1 MFGAMTRLAE
11 GTPKEK
17 IDAAAEKFGM
27 PMGPIEL
34 VDVVGLDVA
43 LSVAKVLNMPAP
55 EDSPLM
61 RLVAQKKLG
70 KKSGEGFYKW
80 VGGKPQKMEMVY
92 DQRELEQLGRDLVK
106 PLVDECEKA
115 LAEGVVSSADHVD
128 AGVIFGTGF
137 APFRG
142 GPLHYRQSLNE
153 QGQTPPATTVTA
165 HAAE

>member
-1 MFGAMTRLAE
+1 MKRAAE

-17 IDAAAEKFGM
+17 IDAAALKFGM
-27 PMGPIEL
+27 PMGPVEL

-43 LSVAKVLNMPAP
+43 LSVAKVLGLPTP

-80 VGGKPQKMEMVY
+80 VGGKPQKMEISSNPK
-92 DQRELEQLGRDLVK
+92 ELDELGRDLVK
-106 PLVDECEKA
+106 PLIDECEKA
-115 LAEGVVSSADHVD
+115 LAEGVAASADHVD

-142 GPLHYRQSLNE
+142 GPLHYRASLKEAGNAE
-153 QGQTPPATTVTA
+153 QPEPAATHV
-165 HAAE
+165 AE